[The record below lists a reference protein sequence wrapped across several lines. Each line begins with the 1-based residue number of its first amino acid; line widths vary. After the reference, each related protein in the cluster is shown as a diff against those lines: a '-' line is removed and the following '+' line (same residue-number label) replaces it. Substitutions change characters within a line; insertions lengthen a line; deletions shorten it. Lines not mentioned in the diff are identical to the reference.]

1 MIYSYSDIYKTL
13 NNQKP
18 NRLGVINPQSDYL
31 LEAISKAV
39 EFGWIEPISFF
50 SSENE
55 SASYKAIKSVNN
67 GDCQLLM
74 KGDINTSTLLKAVL
88 DSEFGIKTEKILSHI
103 AVIESPKYHKL
114 LLISDGGVNIKLDE
128 PIIDSIIHNSVIFS
142 KCLEIAKPK
151 IGLLTLVEQINPM
164 LPETQIAYNIF
175 QKNKENTKIIIEG
188 PISLDVAISK
198 ESANKKN
205 ILSRISGQ
213 TDIIIGPSISTS
225 NMIVKALMSLSN
237 AKGGGIILGAKC
249 PIVLLSRSDSINTK
263 LNSIALSLL
272 MLKRGDYGY

>member
-18 NRLGVINPQSDYL
+18 IRLGVINPQSDYL

-237 AKGGGIILGAKC
+237 AMGGGIILGAKC